1 MLSFL
6 LLTNEQIKCEVSAM
20 LTPAQSKLLRY
31 IDAYIKR
38 HGYCPSYDDMVRG
51 TKRKSKGSLAEVLD
65 QLENRGFIRRLANRA
80 RAIEV
85 VRMP

>member
-1 MLSFL
+1 MFL
-6 LLTNEQIKCEVSAM
+6 PLRLTTEHVKYYILKM
-20 LTPAQSKLLRY
+20 LTPAQSKLLHY

-85 VRMP
+85 VRLP